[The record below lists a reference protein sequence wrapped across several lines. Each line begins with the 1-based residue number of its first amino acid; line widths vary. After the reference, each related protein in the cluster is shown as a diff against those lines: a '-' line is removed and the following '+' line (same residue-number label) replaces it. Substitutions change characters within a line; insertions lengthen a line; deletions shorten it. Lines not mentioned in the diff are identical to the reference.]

1 MEFEDCEYFSYKL
14 IDDDIFG
21 HPRYEYYCSKSGE
34 LRITYGAVC
43 IRCCKKKNGGKRK
56 WRLTCSVTFM
66 EEKICG

>member
-34 LRITYGAVC
+34 LKITYGAVC
-43 IRCCKKKNGGKRK
+43 IRCCQKK
-56 WRLTCSVTFM
+56 
-66 EEKICG
+66 